1 VPSAFWA
8 ADSWHFTAGKKLAAR
23 CKPCAGLE
31 PAPNTRRRVE
41 EKVTTGDRPYSQY
54 IYWQ

>member
-23 CKPCAGLE
+23 CKPGAGLE